1 MLTNFCRD
9 SSGKSQTYDVVSIIE
24 FRGDVSSTGES
35 SGHYICG
42 VLEGKCMTW
51 YRTNDNLPP
60 ESIRKED
67 ISKIG
72 YVILYRL
79 KK

>member
-9 SSGKSQTYDVVSIIE
+9 SSGKLQTYEVVSVIE

-35 SGHYICG
+35 SGHYICD
-42 VLEGKCMTW
+42 VLEEKSMKW

-60 ESIRKED
+60 ESIQKED

-79 KK
+79 KH